1 MIGKTLGKYRI
12 VEKLGRGGMGV
23 VYKGID
29 ETLDR
34 EVAIKLFSAE
44 VGEEQD
50 IVKRFRAEATT
61 LARLNHPEIATIY
74 ELYRHESD
82 LLMVMEYVSGETLE
96 RLSQRSGP
104 LPPERAAYLVAQVLG
119 ALQYAHQAGIV
130 HRDLKPANVMV
141 NDQGHVKVMD
151 FGIARVLGAEHM
163 TRDGHMMG
171 TPAYM
176 APEQVLGQDVD
187 ARADLY
193 SVGVVFYRLLS
204 GTLPFRADTVIGM
217 VQKQVS
223 DQPTPVRVH
232 RADIPEWCETV
243 LARALAKKPED
254 RFQTAEEFRQA
265 LLAPVN
271 ALSAERTMPLA
282 VDLTTHPA
290 SLASPG
296 PAARTSAV
304 VVPTSTVAAATAA
317 VGAVSVADLVAL
329 TKRYRL
335 AIGGGALAL
344 LALFVVLL
352 SLSHGSPPAAPG
364 AGAPAP
370 APTPPLPST
379 AQTGTHELP
388 MAVPELRRPSSNTST
403 PAATAPAGSQPG
415 APPSSSPLDARTVAP
430 ADAGRV
436 ANAAPFSFGAKAVV
450 RDGTKQREQDAKVLM
465 SGGVITVTVRFDRS
479 SETVLSTIPFRSLT
493 SVSYSKGKQP
503 QYTTSGGAKQALRID
518 AAIGFFKGDR
528 HWVSLRTNDT
538 FVVLRVDGD
547 DINSVLAAIEE
558 RTGRTVERI
567 VDRKDNK

>member
-61 LARLNHPEIATIY
+61 LAKLNHPEIATIY

-82 LLMVMEYVSGETLE
+82 LLMVMEFVSGETLE
-96 RLSQRSGP
+96 QLSQRSGP

-176 APEQVLGQDVD
+176 APEQVLGQDID

-193 SVGVVFYRLLS
+193 AVGVVFYRLLT

-223 DQPTPVRVH
+223 DLPTPVRVH
-232 RADIPEWCETV
+232 RADVPEWCEAV
-243 LARALAKKPED
+243 LSRALAKKPED
-254 RFQTAEEFRQA
+254 RFQSAEEFRQA

-271 ALSAERTMPLA
+271 AVAAERTMPLG
-282 VDLTTHPA
+282 VDLVTP
-290 SLASPG
+290 LASPG
-296 PAARTSAV
+296 PATRTASTLS
-304 VVPTSTVAAATAA
+304 VPTSASTISTASVAGAA
-317 VGAVSVADLVAL
+317 GALPLADLVAMA
-329 TKRYRL
+329 KRYQL

-344 LALFVVLL
+344 VALIVILL
-352 SLSHGSPPAAPG
+352 SLLRSSPPASTG
-364 AGAPAP
+364 AGGPPA
-370 APTPPLPST
+370 PLPSN
-379 AQTGTHELP
+379 AQAGAQELP
-388 MAVPELRRPSSNTST
+388 MMVPELRRPAS
-403 PAATAPAGSQPG
+403 PARPPSAAASPSAQPASPGTTAPLAARNV
-415 APPSSSPLDARTVAP
+415 APP
-430 ADAGRV
+430 ADAGGR
-436 ANAAPFSFGAKAVV
+436 AAASPFSFEAKAIV
-450 RDGTKQREQDAKVLM
+450 RDGDKNRERDAKVSL
-465 SGGVITVTVRFDRS
+465 SDGVITVTVRFDRS
-479 SETVLSTIPFRSLT
+479 SETVLSTIPFGSLT
-493 SVSYSKGKQP
+493 SVSYSRGKAP
-503 QYTTSGGAKQALRID
+503 LETTPSGPRQTLRID

-528 HWVSLRTNDT
+528 HWVSLRTNDA
-538 FVVLRVDGD
+538 FVILRVDGD
-547 DINSVLAAIEE
+547 DVNSVLAALEE
-558 RTGRTVERI
+558 RTGRKAEHLVER
-567 VDRKDNK
+567 KDSK